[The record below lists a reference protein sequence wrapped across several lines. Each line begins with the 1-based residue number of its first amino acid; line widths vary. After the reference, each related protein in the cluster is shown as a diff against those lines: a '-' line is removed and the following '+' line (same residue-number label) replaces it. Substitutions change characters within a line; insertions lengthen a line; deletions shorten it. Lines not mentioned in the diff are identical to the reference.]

1 MTMFVRGLED
11 DEDGSS
17 YSTLSVHTIGDLS
30 LALCQHGSSSGSIAA
45 SMDPILFL
53 ALERI

>member
-1 MTMFVRGLED
+1 MMKMEAAT
-11 DEDGSS
+11 
-17 YSTLSVHTIGDLS
+17 VHTIGDLS

-45 SMDPILFL
+45 SMDPILFQ